1 MTKRYTKIFQR
12 KIALKIFALFS
23 IMLLASGLYAQV
35 NVAPSATASAAPACN
50 TGACSTLND
59 LNFGTCGTQQMW
71 ITCGASN
78 PGAGVNITFVWPS
91 TQVVNKMTI
100 HAGQNG
106 SRFLTGGT
114 VQYWNGTAW
123 ITHATFTQTPTVC
136 QYDINFNPVATTQL
150 RIIDMTVGG
159 TQASNV
165 NFREIEIWQGSLS
178 NNDVGIVS
186 IDSIGTV
193 CSTAS
198 MPVYATIAN
207 YGKNQITSAN
217 VLWSINGATQGI
229 IPFTGT
235 LDTLGGTSSN
245 KAAILLGSM
254 SFSTAP
260 SLIKSWT
267 SQPNG
272 TADTVRVNDT
282 TAITRVVGLQA
293 GTYTVGGVGANYA
306 TLGSAI
312 SALYARGICGP
323 VTFLVSSGT
332 YNEQIAMDG
341 NVIGS
346 SEINT
351 ITFKGASKA
360 TTILNFAA
368 TNTNLRHT
376 LLITRGAKFITF
388 REMTIQGNGNFGGDY
403 AYPVIINGTGTR
415 MIRVANC
422 NIQIVGAN
430 SFSGSTFY
438 IPVVIGGTSASYTTG
453 ALMDSIEI
461 DSNFISR
468 GYFGVVHYGI
478 SGNLSRNIRI
488 RNNVFNEVYYYG
500 IFFQTIDNLTIERN
514 TFNMQTATTGITPIY
529 VSLASAGIGRNH
541 SIVGNIIPT
550 FGTYAMFLN
559 SVANQPGSKGLI
571 ANNAIGGN
579 NIQGTG
585 YGIYASSCTNFM
597 FYHNSINMANGGS
610 TDVTNAALFITSG
623 SGNSVINNNLARTSV
638 GLGVPLYLSAA
649 AVADTVDYNNFFKVD
664 TITAFI
670 FVGGNLLPSAFRG
683 ASGFNVNSTFN
694 NPGFVSATNLNIT
707 LGCNNGINLPLIT
720 TDINGTLRASLPDV
734 GAYETVTVGNNIG
747 IERIYT
753 PTVGSFTPGLS
764 DVWALVRNFGTNTVS
779 NYNVGYTLNGGTA
792 VTMPI
797 FTSLASCDTA
807 SVYFNGSNQ
816 VLLGSSNKL
825 KVFTNLPNSSL
836 DSMPANDT
844 LVGDF
849 FSPLSGNYTIGG
861 ATANFINFTS
871 AVNALKG
878 SGVSG
883 PVTFTV
889 NPGTYNEEVILNG
902 TIIGLNNTNFVQ
914 FIGVDKNTVIVS
926 ANKGSGPVVSV
937 VLNNYITFRNMT
949 IRNLSPS
956 GSGFAVIG
964 NALSN
969 AGTGCG
975 IINCLV
981 DMPNYTTGVAYPII
995 VTGTADGYGLAAMR
1009 CDSITIDSNTFN
1021 GGYYGI
1027 AVIGA
1032 TNALY
1037 NRFIRIRS
1045 NTGNNIYYMG
1055 AYIANNYNAIDFTR
1069 NTLNMN
1075 PTYGYYGVYYLSN
1088 TNASTTVSHV
1098 FAHNR
1103 IINHGGY
1110 GFYLANL
1117 SANAATAAEN
1127 LIYNNMVISGSTYN
1141 SVYGVYLQ
1149 DQSASRTL
1157 FYNNTLV
1164 NRYANTQ
1171 PTYGVLYTAGSA
1183 NVKVKNNVI
1192 ANLNGA
1198 GLPYYMGT
1206 SPTAGNVN
1214 YNNYYNTSNAS
1225 LVYRNGVYFNATN
1238 YNLVTSGGD
1247 TAFNV
1252 NPNFVSG
1259 TDAHT
1264 TNSCLKRG
1272 VDVTPVVTVDIDET
1286 VRAIPPMI
1294 GCDEIVAGSNDLEI
1308 VALTSPSVPVAL
1320 GAQDLRLVV
1329 KNRGTNS
1336 VTSFNVA
1343 YRLNNGTPVVMA
1355 YSGSGLATC
1364 DTVTMV
1370 FTGANQITIG
1380 AGANAIKAY
1389 SYSPN
1394 SSLDSDRSNDTINTS
1409 VASPLIGDYIVGAA
1423 PSDFIDLNT
1432 ALDAAAV
1439 RGLGGRTTFRIKTGI
1454 YNGTYNIANVPGAS
1468 ATSTLNIT
1476 SFANHRDSVRLEFSV
1491 NAATTQVVN
1500 MAASFINF
1508 NKLTIRQTNGILTTT
1523 NAIIRYSGVSNFDT
1537 INDCV
1542 IWGPISGL
1550 DGTSTANYGLYNNA
1564 VSTKNLV
1571 YTNNYFKGSFFGNYL
1586 YGNNATY
1593 NIKNT
1598 LFENN
1603 LFDSIAYGSFYYLY
1617 YTTGSKFIGNT
1628 FNNRVVNPS
1637 YATGYQYWY
1646 YNDSAYIMENNRVNC
1661 MGSKGIY
1668 WYMNYSKN
1676 AINNPALVRNNII
1689 TGGTSGFVYWSIGGS
1704 VTNNYHVANNTVH
1717 AGSQYTYMNATGN
1730 TNMRIINNV
1739 FTSNNTY
1746 AFYWT
1751 AAPPVVSQVLSNHNL
1766 YRSNISATPIY
1777 AAAARTLTA
1786 FKVAYPTQDR
1796 NSVSFK
1802 APHTS
1807 LVDLTPNVN
1816 DTAIWLINGRGVHDT
1831 LVTKDINNVTRPATV
1846 ALGAPDLGA
1855 FEVTPGTGVLAPLA
1869 TIVPAI
1875 PVLGGTQH
1883 ILLGEDSVARVTYD
1897 LSSNLPT
1904 AGSMRYYTGERPN
1917 TQGADG
1923 KAINASYNLVLSG
1936 SGLLYNFTLL
1946 YKRTLLGTVGS
1957 QSDLRSANYYNSSWN
1972 VRTASVVDSVNLS
1985 VFAAGVSDTSSVWTL
2000 TDALNPLTTFLN
2012 ITSQPVSQT
2021 KCNGDSVIFTTAATG
2036 TGLSY
2041 QWQVNSGSG
2050 FTNITGATTATLVVN
2065 GLNASFNG
2073 RMYRCNI
2080 TNLGGSAS
2088 TNSATLTMGVQT
2100 NITTQPVNG
2109 SGCLGDNVTF
2119 SAAAVGS
2126 NLTYQ
2131 WEESTGGAFSTIS
2144 GAVSATLIQT
2154 NIQVASNGNKYRLLI
2169 SGNCGNRT
2177 SDTAMLTVSGP
2188 ITITSQPAPISVS
2201 TCAGSTVVLSM
2212 AATGAATYQWQID
2225 LGSGYSNIAGATTS
2239 TLTISSVPASYN
2251 GGNIRCALTN
2261 ACNVAFTNLV
2271 PIVVQTPGLWS
2282 GNTSSNWTTTNNW
2295 GCTALP
2301 TATVD
2306 VVIPAT
2312 ALNMPVL
2319 AGSANMKG
2327 LSVNS
2332 GATLTLSTSASA
2344 LNIYGDLTNN
2354 GTISGSTGWINMMG
2368 TTQQSING
2376 GSYNKVAVNNTTGVK
2391 LTGAITVV
2399 DTLQLTNGKVELG
2412 VNDLNIGN
2420 TGRILGNT
2428 TAKYIVTNDLGSLVI
2443 GNIGV
2448 AGRTGAVVF
2457 PIGTLTNYNPISLTN
2472 TGTADQ
2478 YSSRVIAGAFPTYT
2492 GNVPSGAAV
2501 SSNAV
2506 AANWIVRESVNGGSN
2521 LSVTLQWN
2529 ASQELSGFTR
2539 GSSYVARYM
2548 ANGWNN
2554 FAAGAAAGTDPYT
2567 RTIAGLTTLNPMG
2580 VGSNG
2585 TLPVT
2590 WLSLTASVSGKD
2602 AVIDWATGSELNNK
2616 GFEVERS
2623 FNGNEFEVV
2632 GFVKGAGNAASV
2644 QTYSFVDANVLSL
2657 NSNGDVYYRLKQ
2669 IDRDGN
2675 FEYSKV
2681 VMLTA
2686 NENDDITLYPNPFN
2700 NEAGIFVSSLQD
2712 TKVSI
2717 EVKDLMGR
2725 TIYTTEKEVSKGN
2738 QYISIDNLANLS
2750 NGMYLVQ
2757 VTMNGE
2763 LKSFKVQKTN

>member
-1 MTKRYTKIFQR
+1 M
-12 KIALKIFALFS
+12 LKIYNQIKRKKIPFKLFS
-23 IMLLASGLYAQV
+23 LMFILLLANGLYAQT

-59 LNFGTCGTQQMW
+59 LNFGTCGSQQMW
-71 ITCGASN
+71 ITSAASN
-78 PGAGVNITFVWPS
+78 PGSGVNITFVWPT

-100 HAGQNG
+100 HVGQDNT
-106 SRFLTGGT
+106 RFLTGGT
-114 VQYWNGTAW
+114 VQYWNGTSW
-123 ITHATFTQTPTVC
+123 VTHATFTQATGVC
-136 QYDINFNPVATTQL
+136 QYDINFNPVATSQL

-165 NFREIEIWQGSLS
+165 NFREIQIWQGSLS

-207 YGKNQITSAN
+207 FGKNQITSAN

-235 LDTLGGTSSN
+235 LDTLGGASSN
-245 KAAILLGSM
+245 KAAILLGST
-254 SFSTAP
+254 SFSNTP
-260 SLIKSWT
+260 STIKSWT

-272 TADTVRVNDT
+272 TADTIRVNDT
-282 TAITRVVGLQA
+282 SAVSRVVGIVG

-306 TLGSAI
+306 TVTAAI
-312 SALYARGICGP
+312 NALYSRGICGP
-323 VTFLVSSGT
+323 VTFLVASGT
-332 YNEQIAMDG
+332 YNEQVAMNG
-341 NVIGS
+341 EVVGS
-346 SEINT
+346 SDVNT

-360 TTILNFAA
+360 TTILNFAS
-368 TNTNLRHT
+368 TNTAQRHT
-376 LLITRGAKFITF
+376 LLISGGAKYVTF
-388 REMTIQGNGNFGGDY
+388 RDMTIQGNGNFAGDY
-403 AYPVIINGTGTR
+403 AFPLIINGTGTR
-415 MIRVANC
+415 IIRVANC

-430 SFSGSTFY
+430 SLSGTTFY
-438 IPVVIGGTSASYTTG
+438 IPVVIGGTSASYSTG
-453 ALMDSIEI
+453 ARMDSIEI

-468 GYFGVVHYGI
+468 GYFGLVHYGI
-478 SGNLSRNIRI
+478 SGNLSRNIKV
-488 RNNVFNEVYYYG
+488 RNNVFNEVFYYG
-500 IFFQTIDNLTIERN
+500 IFYSQIDNITIERN
-514 TFNMQTATTGITPIY
+514 TFNMQAATTGVTPIY
-529 VSLASAGIGRNH
+529 VSVGTAGVGRNH

-550 FGTYAMFLN
+550 YGTYAMFLN
-559 SVANQPGSKGLI
+559 SVTNQPGSKGLI

-585 YGIYASSCTNFM
+585 YGIYAGSCTNNM

-610 TDVTNAALFITSG
+610 TGVTNAALFITSG

-638 GLGVPLYLSAA
+638 GWGVPLYLSAA
-649 AVADTVDYNNFFKVD
+649 AVADTVNYNNYFKVD
-664 TITAFI
+664 TVTAFI

-694 NPGFVSATNLNIT
+694 NPDFVSANNLNIT
-707 LGCNNGINLPLIT
+707 LGCNNGINLPLIS

-734 GAYETVTVGNNIG
+734 GAYETTTVGNNLG
-747 IERIYT
+747 IEKIYT
-753 PTVGSFTPGLS
+753 PTVGAFTPGSS
-764 DVWALVRNFGTNTVS
+764 DVWALVRNYGTNTVAT
-779 NYNVGYTLNGGTA
+779 YDVGYTNNGGTA
-792 VTMPI
+792 VT
-797 FTSLASCDTA
+797 TSISTAIASCDTA
-807 SVYFNGSNQ
+807 SVYFTGANQ
-816 VLLGSSNKL
+816 VLLGASNKL
-825 KVFTNLPNSSL
+825 KVFTNNPNASL

-861 ATANFINFTS
+861 ATANFLNFTS

-889 NPGTYNEEVILNG
+889 NPGTFNEEVIING
-902 TIIGLNNTNFVQ
+902 VITGLSSTTPIE

-937 VLNNYITFRNMT
+937 VLNSYITFRNMT

-964 NALSN
+964 NNLSFL
-969 AGTGCG
+969 GTGCG
-975 IINCLV
+975 IINCVV

-995 VTGTADGYGLAAMR
+995 VTGTANGYGLAAMR

-1027 AVIGA
+1027 AVYGA
-1032 TNALY
+1032 TNAFY

-1055 AYIANNYNAIDFTR
+1055 AYILLIYNAIEFTR

-1075 PTYGYYGVYYLSN
+1075 PTYGYCGVYYLSN
-1088 TNASTTVSHV
+1088 TNSSTTVSHV
-1098 FAHNR
+1098 FANNK
-1103 IINHGGY
+1103 IINHGFY
-1110 GFYLANL
+1110 GFYFSNL

-1127 LIYNNMVISGSTYN
+1127 LVYNNMVISGSTYN

-1171 PTYGVLYTAGSA
+1171 PTYGVLYTTGST
-1183 NVKVKNNVI
+1183 NVKIKNNVF
-1192 ANLNGA
+1192 ANLSGS
-1198 GLPYYMGT
+1198 GLPIYMGT
-1206 SPTAGNVN
+1206 SPAAGNVN
-1214 YNNYYNTSNAS
+1214 YNNYFNTSGTS
-1225 LVYRNGVYFNATN
+1225 LVYRNGVYHTVSTYKLAAN
-1238 YNLVTSGGD
+1238 GGD
-1247 TAFNV
+1247 SSFNV

-1264 TNSCLKRG
+1264 TNSCLPRG

-1294 GCDEIVAGSNDLEI
+1294 GCDEIVAGSNDLEV

-1320 GAQDLRLVV
+1320 GAQDLRLLV
-1329 KNRGTNS
+1329 KNRGANS
-1336 VTSFNVA
+1336 VSSFNVA
-1343 YRLNNGTPVVMA
+1343 YRLNNGAPVIMS

-1380 AGANAIKAY
+1380 TGANAIKAY

-1394 SSLDSDRSNDTINTS
+1394 ASIDSDRSNDTINTS
-1409 VASPLIGDYIVGAA
+1409 VAAPLIGNYIVGAA

-1432 ALDAAAV
+1432 ALAAAGT
-1439 RGLGGRTTFRIKTGI
+1439 RGLGGRTTFRIKTGV
-1454 YNGTYNIANVPGAS
+1454 YNGTYNIVDIPGAS

-1476 SFANHRDSVRLEFSV
+1476 SFANHRDSVRLEFSID
-1491 NAATTQVVN
+1491 ATTTQVVN
-1500 MAASFINF
+1500 MAASFVNF
-1508 NKLTIRQTNGILTTT
+1508 NKLTIRQTNGVLNVT

-1542 IWGPISGL
+1542 IWGPISGV
-1550 DGTSTANYGLYNNA
+1550 DGTSTSNYGLYNNA
-1564 VSTKNLV
+1564 ISTNNLV
-1571 YTNNYFKGSFFGNYL
+1571 YTNNYFKGSFYGNYL
-1586 YGNNATY
+1586 YGNSVTY

-1628 FNNRVVNPS
+1628 FNNRIVNPT
-1637 YATGYQYWY
+1637 YTTGYQYWY
-1646 YNDSAYIMENNRVNC
+1646 YNDSAYVMENNRVNC

-1676 AINNPALVRNNII
+1676 AISNPALVRNNII

-1717 AGSQYTYMNATGN
+1717 AGSQYTYLIASGN

-1739 FTSNNTY
+1739 FTSNNVY

-1751 AAPPVVSQVLSNHNL
+1751 VAPPAISQVLTNHNL
-1766 YRSNISATPIY
+1766 YRSNISTTPIY
-1777 AAAARTLTA
+1777 ATAARTLTA
-1786 FKVAYPTQDR
+1786 FKVAYPTYDR

-1846 ALGAPDLGA
+1846 ASGAPDLGA
-1855 FEVTPGTGVLAPLA
+1855 FEVTPASGVLAPLA

-1883 ILLGEDSVARVTYD
+1883 ILLGEDSVARVTWD
-1897 LSSNLPT
+1897 ISSSIPT

-1917 TQGADG
+1917 TQGANG
-1923 KAINASYNLVLSG
+1923 KAINAAYDLVLSG
-1936 SGLLYNFTLL
+1936 SGLIYDITLL
-1946 YKRTLLGTVGS
+1946 YKRALLGTVGS
-1957 QSDLRSANYYNSSWN
+1957 QTDLRSANYYNSSWN
-1972 VRTASVVDSVNLS
+1972 VRTASLVDSVNFNVIATAVIDS
-1985 VFAAGVSDTSSVWTL
+1985 NSVWTL
-2000 TDALNPLTTFLN
+2000 TDALDPLTTFLN

-2021 KCNGDSVIFTTAATG
+2021 KCNGDSVIFTTTATG

-2041 QWQVNSGSG
+2041 QWQQNAGGG

-2073 RMYRCNI
+2073 RMYRCTI
-2080 TNLGGSAS
+2080 TNLGGTAN

-2119 SAAAVGS
+2119 SAAAVGT
-2126 NLTYQ
+2126 NLSYS
-2131 WEESTGGAFSTIS
+2131 WEESTGGAFSSI
-2144 GAVSATLIQT
+2144 GSATSPSLIQT
-2154 NIQVASNGNKYRLLI
+2154 NIQLASNGNRYRALI
-2169 SGNCGNRT
+2169 SGTCGNRT

-2188 ITITSQPAPISVS
+2188 ITITSQPAPTSVS

-2212 AATGAATYQWQID
+2212 AATGATTFQWQID

-2239 TLTISSVPASYN
+2239 TLTISSVPSSYN

-2271 PIVVQTPGLWS
+2271 PMVVQTPGLWS
-2282 GNTSSNWTTTNNW
+2282 GNTSSSWTTTSNW
-2295 GCTALP
+2295 GCSALP
-2301 TATVD
+2301 TSAVD

-2312 ALNMPVL
+2312 AFNMPVL

-2332 GATLTLSTSASA
+2332 GATLTMSTSASA
-2344 LNIYGDLTNN
+2344 LNIYGDLTNI
-2354 GTISGSTGWINMMG
+2354 GTISGTTGWINMMG

-2376 GSYNKVAVNNTTGVK
+2376 GSYNKVSVNNTTGVK
-2391 LTGAITVV
+2391 LTGALTVV

-2420 TGRILGNT
+2420 TGRILGVTSTN
-2428 TAKYIVTNDLGSLVI
+2428 YIVTNDLGSLVI

-2478 YSSRVIAGAFPTYT
+2478 YSSRVIVGAFPTYT

-2506 AANWIVRESVNGGSN
+2506 AANWIVSESVNGGSN

-2529 ASQELSGFTR
+2529 GTQELSGFTR

-2554 FAAGAAAGTDPYT
+2554 FAAGAAVGTDPYT
-2567 RTIAGLTTLNPMG
+2567 RTIGGLTTLNPMG

-2585 TLPVT
+2585 TLPVS

-2602 AVIDWATGSELNNK
+2602 AVIDWATGSEVNNK

-2632 GFVKGAGNAASV
+2632 GFVKGAGNSASV
-2644 QTYSFVDANVLSL
+2644 QTYSFVDAKVLSL

-2686 NENDDITLYPNPFN
+2686 TENDDITLYPNPFN

-2725 TIYTTEKEVSKGN
+2725 NIFTTEKEVIKGN

-2757 VTMNGE
+2757 VNMNGE